1 VSGLPSGAVTFLF
14 TDIEGST
21 RLVKALR
28 ERYPQVLAE
37 HRRLVRAA
45 IAGQAGHE
53 VDTQGDAFFVAFA
66 SAKQAVLCA
75 LEIQRALAAH
85 DWPAGAPV
93 RVRIGIHTGH
103 AVPAGGAYTGLA
115 VHRAARICAAAR
127 GGQVLVSQATQTII
141 EDEEEEPGFTLV
153 DLGERTLK
161 DLDRPVRLFELT
173 APGLE
178 ARDSPAMARPGGG
191 AAAATR
197 TLARD
202 LDGRLADGMP
212 ACEVRL
218 LGPVQVL
225 RAGRE
230 IGLGGPRPR
239 AVLALLVLEAGR
251 VVPAGRLVEEVWR
264 GSPPPGAAKTLRS
277 YVSRLRA
284 LLDPGATL
292 AARGGGYVLGLDPDL
307 VDAVRFE
314 RLAGAGQA
322 ALSGGEAA
330 AAAGRFRQA
339 LGLWRGPALADVCE
353 VEPLAREADRL
364 EELRLAAVEGRIEAD
379 IALGRHAEVTG
390 ELQGLVG
397 EYPVRERLWRLL
409 VLALYRAERQ
419 ADALAAYRRA
429 RDMLADELGLEPG
442 EELRRLEQAVLRQE
456 VPAAPPPARHNLP
469 APLTSFLGREQDL
482 AKLEPLLGEARL
494 VTLTGTGGTGKTRLA
509 VEAGARVAGRFRDGV
524 WLAELAG
531 IADPGLVAAQVM
543 GALGVRQQGDVP
555 VLEALIWRLRPAEL
569 LLVLDNCE
577 HLLDACAQLAG
588 ALLRAAPGLRVL
600 ATSREPL
607 GMPGE
612 VICPV
617 RPLDLPPQ
625 AAEAREAGQAAAVR
639 LFLDRGSAARGG
651 AAGGVAPVAVAE
663 RICRTLDGLP
673 LAIELAA
680 ARLGTLSAAEIEARL
695 EDRFRFLAYRRPVAD
710 PRHQALRAAMD
721 WSYELLSEEER
732 RVLGELSV
740 FAGTFGLA
748 QAAEV
753 CGGGDELAVLEL
765 VDRLAGKSLV
775 AADPAGDGTR
785 YRLLDTVRHYA
796 AGRLAEAGGT
806 EAARDRHAA
815 AFLGLAERERGLA
828 VLAREQDNF
837 RAALDWSLGHGGPA
851 GPRLARAL
859 GDFWLGR
866 GLLAEGRDW
875 LDRTVAQCPADLR
888 LRADLLRLLG
898 AVLFEAGDL
907 DRADTVLAE
916 GSEVAAAAGVPA
928 VQARIRV
935 LRADIANLQGLGNA
949 EALAECEAAAAV
961 LEAEGDLSG
970 LAEALTAAGR
980 LRFWL
985 GDIPAS
991 HVALERA
998 ITCAR
1003 HSGNRRT
1010 QMRASHWLAVTFS
1023 LLAIPADAGVARGEQ
1038 LLQDAEDDLWAEAD
1052 LLKPLC
1058 VLYAHVGR
1066 SADARAAIDRSQSIF
1081 AGFGAKVALAESAV
1095 PAAIMGL
1102 IIGDPA
1108 AAERYARAGYE
1119 AWRAMGER
1127 GEYVGDMAMLLTDA
1141 LYEQGRFDEAQQ
1153 LIDQVNAEPSSAS
1166 VSSTQLTEAKL
1177 LARRG
1182 QFAAARQL
1190 LGQAEALL
1198 PPTSLPYL
1206 QAEMLLARSEVE
1218 RLAGAPGQAAAS
1230 LRAALRIYENL
1241 RATTPAGR
1249 ARAALVSLAAQP
1261 DPGPA

>member
-1 VSGLPSGAVTFLF
+1 MVPGTRNEPAPAPRRGGRRALPGGAVTFVF

-28 ERYPQVLAE
+28 DRYAQVLDG

-45 IAGQAGHE
+45 TAAHGGHE
-53 VDTQGDAFFVAFA
+53 VDTQGDAFFAAFA

-75 LEIQRALAAH
+75 LDIQRALAGQ
-85 DWPAGAPV
+85 DWPGGAQV
-93 RVRIGIHTGH
+93 WVRIGIHTGQ
-103 AVPAGGAYTGLA
+103 AVPAEGAYTGLA
-115 VHRAARICAAAR
+115 VHRAARICAVAR
-127 GGQVLVSQATQTII
+127 GGQVLVSQPTRDLI
-141 EDEEEEPGFTLV
+141 EDEEEGEGLGFALV
-153 DLGERTLK
+153 DAGEVRLK
-161 DLDRPVRLFELT
+161 DLDRPVRLF
-173 APGLE
+173 
-178 ARDSPAMARPGGG
+178 
-191 AAAATR
+191 
-197 TLARD
+197 
-202 LDGRLADGMP
+202 RLAGAGLDPPAPSGGTS

-218 LGPVQVL
+218 LGPVQVV

-230 IGLGGPRPR
+230 VRLGGPRPR

-284 LLDPGATL
+284 LLDPDATL

-314 RLAGAGQA
+314 QLVGAGQA
-322 ALSGGEAA
+322 VLSGGEAA

-339 LGLWRGPALADVCE
+339 LGLWRGAALADVCE
-353 VEPLAREADRL
+353 VEPLAREAARL

-379 IALGRHAEVTG
+379 IALGLHAEVTG
-390 ELQGLVG
+390 ELEGLVA
-397 EYPVRERLWRLL
+397 EYPLRERLWRLL

-429 RDMLADELGLEPG
+429 RDMLAAELGLEPG

-456 VPAAPPPARHNLP
+456 VPAAAPSVRHNLP

-482 AKLEPLLGEARL
+482 ARLERLLGEARL

-509 VEAGARVAGRFRDGV
+509 LEAGARVVGRFRDGV

-543 GALGVRQQGDVP
+543 GALGVRQAGDVP
-555 VLEALIWRLRPAEL
+555 VLEALIYRLRSADL
-569 LLVLDNCE
+569 MLILDNCE
-577 HLLDACAQLAG
+577 HLLDACAGLAG

-607 GMPGE
+607 GIPGE
-612 VICPV
+612 VTCPV
-617 RPLDLPPQ
+617 RPLDLPPETGQ
-625 AAEAREAGQAAAVR
+625 VREAGQAAAVR

-651 AAGGVAPVAVAE
+651 TASGVAPVAVAE
-663 RICRTLDGLP
+663 RICRKLDGLP

-695 EDRFRFLAYRRPVAD
+695 ADRFRFLAYRRAVAD

-721 WSYELLSEEER
+721 WSYELLSAEER

-748 QAAEV
+748 QVAEV
-753 CGGGDELAVLEL
+753 CGGGDQVNAWEVI
-765 VDRLAGKSLV
+765 DRLAGKSLV
-775 AADPAGDGTR
+775 AAEPAEDGTR

-806 EAARDRHAA
+806 EAARHRHAA
-815 AFLGLAERERGLA
+815 AFAGLAERERDLA
-828 VLAREQDNF
+828 VLVREQDNF
-837 RAALDWSLGHGGPA
+837 RAALEWSLEQGSQA

-875 LDRTVAQCPADLR
+875 LDRAVAQCPADLR

-898 AVLFEAGDL
+898 AVLFEGGDL
-907 DRADTVLAE
+907 DRADSVLAE
-916 GSEVAAAAGVPA
+916 GSEVAAAAGAPA
-928 VQARIRV
+928 VQARIAV
-935 LRADIANLQGLGNA
+935 LRADIANLQGAGNA

-961 LEAEGDLSG
+961 LESEGDLDG

-991 HVALERA
+991 HVVLERA

-1023 LLAIPADAGVARGEQ
+1023 LLAIPADTGVARAEQ
-1038 LLQDAEDDLWAEAD
+1038 LLQDASGDLWAEAD

-1066 SADARAAIDRSQSIF
+1066 VADARAAVDRSQSIF
-1081 AGFGAKVALAESAV
+1081 TGFGAKVALAESAV
-1095 PAAIMGL
+1095 PAAIVGL

-1108 AAERYARAGYE
+1108 YTERHARQGYE
-1119 AWRAMGER
+1119 AWRVLGGR
-1127 GEYVGDMAMLLTDA
+1127 GGYVVDLAVLLADA

-1153 LIDQVNAEPSSAS
+1153 MIDQVNAEPSSAT
-1166 VSSTQLTEAKL
+1166 VLSTRATEAKL

-1190 LGQAEALL
+1190 VGQVEALL
-1198 PPTSLPYL
+1198 SPTSASML
-1206 QAEMLLARSEVE
+1206 QTEVLTTRAEVE
-1218 RLAGAPGQAAAS
+1218 RLAGAPDQAAAS
-1230 LRAALRIYENL
+1230 LCAALQIFEDLRAATLAR
-1241 RATTPAGR
+1241 R
-1249 ARAALVSLAAQP
+1249 ARAALASLAAQP
-1261 DPGPA
+1261 GREPA

>member
-1 VSGLPSGAVTFLF
+1 MLPGQVPGADYFQVSLDGL
-14 TDIEGST
+14 
-21 RLVKALR
+21 
-28 ERYPQVLAE
+28 
-37 HRRLVRAA
+37 
-45 IAGQAGHE
+45 
-53 VDTQGDAFFVAFA
+53 VA
-66 SAKQAVLCA
+66 
-75 LEIQRALAAH
+75 
-85 DWPAGAPV
+85 
-93 RVRIGIHTGH
+93 
-103 AVPAGGAYTGLA
+103 AGGT
-115 VHRAARICAAAR
+115 
-127 GGQVLVSQATQTII
+127 S
-141 EDEEEEPGFTLV
+141 
-153 DLGERTLK
+153 
-161 DLDRPVRLFELT
+161 
-173 APGLE
+173 
-178 ARDSPAMARPGGG
+178 
-191 AAAATR
+191 
-197 TLARD
+197 
-202 LDGRLADGMP
+202 

-230 IGLGGPRPR
+230 IRVGGPRPR

-251 VVPAGRLVEEVWR
+251 VVPAGRLAEEVWR

-284 LLDPGATL
+284 VLNPDATL
-292 AARGGGYVLGLDPDL
+292 AARGGGYVLSIEPGL

-322 ALSGGEAA
+322 ALAGGEAA
-330 AAAGRFRQA
+330 VAAARFRQA

-353 VEPLAREADRL
+353 VEALAREAARL
-364 EELRLAAVEGRIEAD
+364 EEARLAVVEGRIEAD
-379 IALGRHAEVTG
+379 IGLGRHGEVIG
-390 ELQGLVG
+390 ELEGLVG

-429 RDMLADELGLEPG
+429 RDLLAGELGLEPG

-456 VPAAPPPARHNLP
+456 VPAAPPPARGNLP
-469 APLTSFLGREQDL
+469 APLTSFVGREQDL
-482 AKLEPLLGEARL
+482 ARLDGLLGEARL
-494 VTLTGTGGTGKTRLA
+494 VTLSGTGGTGKTRLA
-509 VEAGARVAGRFRDGV
+509 VEAGARVAGRVPDGV

-543 GALGVRQQGDVP
+543 GALGVRQAGDVP
-555 VLEALIWRLRPAEL
+555 VLEALIWRLRAAEL

-607 GMPGE
+607 GLPGE
-612 VICPV
+612 VIYPV
-617 RPLDLPPQ
+617 RPLGLPPET
-625 AAEAREAGQAAAVR
+625 AGAREAGQAAAVR

-651 AAGGVAPVAVAE
+651 SAGEVAPVAVAE

-695 EDRFRFLAYRRPVAD
+695 ADRFRFLAYRRPVAD

-721 WSYELLSEEER
+721 WSYDLLSAEER

-753 CGGGDELAVLEL
+753 CSAGDQAAALEV

-815 AFLGLAERERGLA
+815 AFLSLAGREREPP

-837 RAALDWSLGHGGPA
+837 RAALDWSLEHGNQTGPQ
-851 GPRLARAL
+851 LARAL

-875 LDRTVAQCPADLR
+875 LDRALAQHPADQR

-898 AVLFEAGDL
+898 SLLFEAGDL
-907 DRADTVLAE
+907 GGADAVLAE
-916 GSEVAAAAGVPA
+916 GSEVAAAAGAPA
-928 VQARIRV
+928 AQARIRV

-961 LEAEGDLSG
+961 LDAEDDLDG
-970 LAEALTAAGR
+970 LAEALTVAGR

-985 GDIPAS
+985 GDIPAGQ
-991 HVALERA
+991 VVLERA
-998 ITCAR
+998 IACAR
-1003 HSGNRRT
+1003 HSGNRRA

-1023 LLAIPADAGVARGEQ
+1023 LLAIPADTGVTRTEQ
-1038 LLQDAEDDLWAEAD
+1038 LLQEASGDPWAEAD

-1081 AGFGAKVALAESAV
+1081 TGFGAKLALAESAV
-1095 PAAIMGL
+1095 PGAIVGL
-1102 IIGDPA
+1102 IIADPA
-1108 AAERYARAGYE
+1108 AAERYARQGYE
-1119 AWRAMGER
+1119 AFRAMGER
-1127 GEYVGDMAMLLTDA
+1127 GGYVVDLAVLLADA
-1141 LYEQGRFDEAQQ
+1141 LLQQGRVDEAQQ
-1153 LIDQVNAEPSSAS
+1153 LIDQVNAEPPSAGFGPW
-1166 VSSTQLTEAKL
+1166 LTKAKL

-1182 QFAAARQL
+1182 QFAAARRL
-1190 LGQAEALL
+1190 VGQAEALL
-1198 PPTSLPYL
+1198 PSTSASML
-1206 QAEMLLARSEVE
+1206 QTEILLARAEVE
-1218 RLAGAPGQAAAS
+1218 WLAGAPDQAAAS
-1230 LRAALRIYENL
+1230 LRAALRIYEDL
-1241 RATTPAGR
+1241 RAVTLAGR
-1249 ARAALVSLAAQP
+1249 ARAALASLSAQP
-1261 DPGPA
+1261 DPEPA